1 MLTRIFTRHSSI
13 LRGTLARGWT
23 YRSGQQMSTTQNAE
37 QNKNPTPD
45 NEVSEADKELN
56 DKIAVLTKENN
67 ELLEKVSNIQDKYQ
81 RTLADRENVRNR
93 LEKQII
99 DAKQF
104 GIQGFCK
111 DLLEVSDVFRKAIE
125 SVPNDKINESNRDL
139 KNLYEGVAMTETQL
153 LTVFRRHGLEQ
164 VVPKEGDKFDPSLQ
178 EAMFELPPNDNN
190 APGTVAH
197 IIRKGW
203 TLHSRCIRSA
213 QVGVVKS

>member
-13 LRGTLARGWT
+13 LRSTLARGWT
-23 YRSGQQMSTTQNAE
+23 YRSCQQNAA
-37 QNKNPTPD
+37 QDKKTTPD
-45 NEVSEADKELN
+45 NEVSEAEKELN

-67 ELLEKVSNIQDKYQ
+67 DLLEKVSDFQDKYQ
-81 RTLADRENVRNR
+81 RTLADRENVRKR
-93 LEKQII
+93 LEKQIL

-125 SVPNDKINESNRDL
+125 SVPDDKINEGNNNNRDL
-139 KNLYEGVAMTETQL
+139 KSLYEGVVMTETQL

-178 EAMFELPPNDNN
+178 EAMFELSAPDKT
-190 APGTVAH
+190 PGTVAH
-197 IIRKGW
+197 IIRLGW